1 MFCPNCG
8 AHSDSGKFC
17 RNCGTNL
24 ARVSQVILE
33 PGQKSALGATGSAT
47 TTLGLFFSASVSN
60 RYRLMQGHNA
70 GAIFGSVTV
79 DLTAERL
86 PVGETKINLFSV
98 FGSAEVFVDDDIG
111 IRVTGFT
118 CLAGATVRGKELS
131 EGILTTCNYVSD
143 NYDRASRRV
152 HIEASAVFAGVTIK
166 RRD

>member
-8 AHSDSGKFC
+8 AQSDTGKFC

-33 PGQKSALGATGSAT
+33 PGQKSATGSET
-47 TTLGLFFSASVSN
+47 TTLGLFFNASVSN
-60 RYRLMQGHNA
+60 RYRPMQGHNA

-86 PVGETKINLFSV
+86 AVGETKFSLFSV
-98 FGSAEVFVDDDIG
+98 FGSAEVFVDDDVG

-118 CLAGATVRGKELS
+118 CFAGASVRGKEL
-131 EGILTTCNYVSD
+131 GNGFFATCDYVSD